1 MRFLLPLVLCLAAC
15 SSPLPVVAS
24 GEAPNPMAVDGDA
37 REWEGALRPVPEEAG
52 LSLGLRNDADALY
65 LVVVAGDDWQARRVA
80 GRGLTVWINE
90 SGTKDKAY
98 GLSFPVGL
106 GSDGERGGARPGTQP
121 DVYQPGGRIGEPVD
135 PSGRDQHLRDG
146 FLRSL
151 DRIEITRNG
160 EKESVAVG
168 GAAGIQTAAMWTD
181 AGLVVEMRV
190 PLHQGPYA
198 VGAASGA
205 TLGLGVELAEVRQ
218 RRSGPRQIGG
228 APGMGGGRGGSSP
241 REEARRRVERPQLG
255 TVERWMAVE
264 LAEGALDGREGI
276 VEKLH
281 HATFQIV
288 LGADDHQLALL
299 NQGPRGSGS
308 RGAGCEPRCGC

>member
-1 MRFLLPLVLCLAAC
+1 
-15 SSPLPVVAS
+15 
-24 GEAPNPMAVDGDA
+24 MAVDGDA

-80 GRGLTVWINE
+80 SRGLTVWINE
-90 SGTKDKAY
+90 SGTKDKTY

-121 DVYQPGGRIGEPVD
+121 GVYQPGGRVGEPLD
-135 PSGRDQHLRDG
+135 PSGRDQQLRDG

-160 EKESVAVG
+160 DRESVAVG
-168 GAAGIQTAAMWTD
+168 GAEGIQTAATWTD
-181 AGLVVEMRV
+181 AGLTVEMRV
-190 PLHQGPYA
+190 PFREGAYA

-205 TLGLGVELAEVRQ
+205 TLGLGVELAEVQ

-228 APGMGGGRGGSSP
+228 APGVGGGRPGGGQRGS
-241 REEARRRVERPQLG
+241 RDDARRSVERSQLG

-264 LAEGALDGREGI
+264 LAE
-276 VEKLH
+276 
-281 HATFQIV
+281 
-288 LGADDHQLALL
+288 
-299 NQGPRGSGS
+299 
-308 RGAGCEPRCGC
+308 